1 MNELHP
7 LLAAL
12 VDELITN
19 QPVEPAYS
27 MVPSGGAEGQVH
39 KKTKQLLY
47 QVNAHLTYDHFVSS
61 VLEHELRTPLA
72 GIVSTIQLLKSQ
84 LDTQA
89 NLEPDKLQ
97 MWCDRLEKLSN
108 RMEFLLDNMKQLH
121 NRDYSSESSG
131 RQIRKLTK
139 WFENER
145 NSLGELIKQSQNLEL
160 EIQML
165 DDAFEYETDYQ
176 LLSIILG
183 TLVENA
189 SKYSP
194 DNSKIALYLEQSQ
207 NTLKIKVIDRGIG
220 IGANSSVNLIKA
232 FERGEDVEHIKG
244 SGLGLS
250 IAYAAAARIHAQI
263 MLYNNEDVA
272 GTTAEVILSNKGI
285 CQKTLF

>member
-7 LLAAL
+7 LLSAL
-12 VDELITN
+12 VEELTTN
-19 QPVEPAYS
+19 QSVELAHS
-27 MVPSGGAEGQVH
+27 MVPSNSTEGQVH
-39 KKTKQLLY
+39 SKTKQLLY
-47 QVNAHLTYDHFVSS
+47 QVNAHLSYDNFVSS

-84 LDTQA
+84 LDAQA
-89 NLEPDKLQ
+89 TVEPDKLQ
-97 MWCDRLEKLSN
+97 MWCDRLEKLSR
-108 RMEFLLDNMKQLH
+108 RMEFLLENMKQLH
-121 NRDYSSESSG
+121 NRDYSHQATG
-131 RQIRKLTK
+131 KQIRDITT

-145 NSLGELIKQSQNLEL
+145 NSLNELIKQSQNLEL

-165 DDAFEYETDYQ
+165 DESFEYETDYH

-194 DNSKIALYLEQSQ
+194 DNSKIALFLEQSH
-207 NTLKIKVIDRGIG
+207 NTLTIKVIDSGIG
-220 IGANSSVNLIKA
+220 LGANSSVNLIKA
-232 FERGEDVEHIKG
+232 FERGEDVEHVEG

-250 IAYAAAARIHAQI
+250 IAHAAAQRIHAQI

>member
-12 VDELITN
+12 IEELTTN
-19 QPVEPAYS
+19 QPGEPAES
-27 MVPSGGAEGQVH
+27 EVPSNGAEGQLH

-61 VLEHELRTPLA
+61 VLEHELRTPLT
-72 GIVSTIQLLKSQ
+72 GMVSTIHLLKSQ
-84 LDTQA
+84 LDSQA
-89 NLEPDKLQ
+89 SVEPVKLQ
-97 MWCDRLEKLSN
+97 MWCDRLDNLSN
-108 RMEFLLDNMKQLH
+108 RMEFLLENMKQLH
-121 NRDYSSESSG
+121 NRENSSESTG
-131 RQIRKLTK
+131 RQIRKLTA
-139 WFENER
+139 WFESER
-145 NSLGELIKQSQNLEL
+145 KSLGELIKHSQTLEL
-160 EIQML
+160 EVQMH
-165 DDAFEYETDYQ
+165 DESFEYETDYH

-194 DNSKIALYLEQSQ
+194 EDSRIALFLEQSQ
-207 NTLKIKVIDRGIG
+207 HTLRIKVIDNGIG
-220 IGANSSVNLIKA
+220 VGTNSSLNLIKA
-232 FERGEDVEHIKG
+232 FERGQDVKHVEG

-250 IAYAAAARIHAQI
+250 IAHAAAQRIHAQI
-263 MLYNNEDVA
+263 MLYNNEDAA

>member
-1 MNELHP
+1 M
-7 LLAAL
+7 
-12 VDELITN
+12 
-19 QPVEPAYS
+19 
-27 MVPSGGAEGQVH
+27 
-39 KKTKQLLY
+39 
-47 QVNAHLTYDHFVSS
+47 
-61 VLEHELRTPLA
+61 LEHELRTPLT
-72 GIVSTIQLLKSQ
+72 GIVSTIQLIKSQ
-84 LDTQA
+84 LVAQA
-89 NLEPDKLQ
+89 TLEPDKLQ
-97 MWCDRLEKLSN
+97 IWCDRLEKLSN
-108 RMEFLLDNMKQLH
+108 RMEFLLENMKQLH

-131 RQIRKLTK
+131 RQIRKLTI

-145 NSLGELIKQSQNLEL
+145 KSLGELIKQSQNLEL

-165 DDAFEYETDYQ
+165 DESFEYETDYQ

-194 DNSKIALYLEQSQ
+194 DNSKIVLFLEQSQ

-220 IGANSSVNLIKA
+220 LGANSSVNLIKA

-250 IAYAAAARIHAQI
+250 IAHAAAQRIHAQI
-263 MLYNNEDVA
+263 MLFNNEDVA

>member
-12 VDELITN
+12 IEELTTN
-19 QPVEPAYS
+19 QPVEPADS
-27 MVPSGGAEGQVH
+27 EVPSNGAEGQLH
-39 KKTKQLLY
+39 EKTKQLLY

-61 VLEHELRTPLA
+61 VLEHELRTPLT
-72 GIVSTIQLLKSQ
+72 GMVSTIHLLKSQ
-84 LDTQA
+84 LDSQA
-89 NLEPDKLQ
+89 SVEPVKLQ

-108 RMEFLLDNMKQLH
+108 RMEFLLENMKQLH
-121 NRDYSSESSG
+121 NRENSSESTG
-131 RQIRKLTK
+131 RQIRKLTT

-145 NSLGELIKQSQNLEL
+145 KSLGELIKHSQTLEL
-160 EIQML
+160 EVQMH
-165 DDAFEYETDYQ
+165 DESFEYETDYH

-194 DNSKIALYLEQSQ
+194 EDSRIALFLEQSQ
-207 NTLKIKVIDRGIG
+207 HTLRIKVIDNGIG
-220 IGANSSVNLIKA
+220 VGTNSSLNLIKA
-232 FERGEDVEHIKG
+232 FERGQDVKHVEG

-250 IAYAAAARIHAQI
+250 IAHAAAQRIHAQI
-263 MLYNNEDVA
+263 MLYNNEDAA

>member
-12 VDELITN
+12 IEELTTN
-19 QPVEPAYS
+19 QPGEPAES
-27 MVPSGGAEGQVH
+27 EVPSNGAEGQLH

-61 VLEHELRTPLA
+61 VLEHELRTPLT
-72 GIVSTIQLLKSQ
+72 GMVSTIHLLKSQ
-84 LDTQA
+84 LHSQA
-89 NLEPDKLQ
+89 SVEPVKLQ

-108 RMEFLLDNMKQLH
+108 RMEFLLENMKQLH
-121 NRDYSSESSG
+121 NRENSSESTG
-131 RQIRKLTK
+131 RQIRKLTA
-139 WFENER
+139 WFESER
-145 NSLGELIKQSQNLEL
+145 KSLGELIKHSQTLEL
-160 EIQML
+160 EVQMH
-165 DDAFEYETDYQ
+165 DESFEYETDYH

-194 DNSKIALYLEQSQ
+194 EDSRIALFLEQSQ
-207 NTLKIKVIDRGIG
+207 HTLRIKVIDNGIG
-220 IGANSSVNLIKA
+220 VGTNSSLNLIKA
-232 FERGEDVEHIKG
+232 FERGQDVKHVEG

-250 IAYAAAARIHAQI
+250 IAHAAAQRIHAQI
-263 MLYNNEDVA
+263 MLYNNEDAA

>member
-12 VDELITN
+12 IEELTTN
-19 QPVEPAYS
+19 QPVETADS
-27 MVPSGGAEGQVH
+27 EVPSNGAEGQLH

-61 VLEHELRTPLA
+61 VLEHELRTPLT
-72 GIVSTIQLLKSQ
+72 GMVSTIHLLKSQ
-84 LDTQA
+84 LDSQA
-89 NLEPDKLQ
+89 SVEPVKLQ

-108 RMEFLLDNMKQLH
+108 RMEFLLENMKQLH
-121 NRDYSSESSG
+121 NRENSSESTG
-131 RQIRKLTK
+131 RQIRKLTT

-145 NSLGELIKQSQNLEL
+145 KSLGELIKHSQTLEL
-160 EIQML
+160 EVQMH
-165 DDAFEYETDYQ
+165 DESFEYETDYH

-194 DNSKIALYLEQSQ
+194 EDSRIALFLEQSQ
-207 NTLKIKVIDRGIG
+207 HTLRIKVIDNGIG
-220 IGANSSVNLIKA
+220 VGTNSSLNLIKA
-232 FERGEDVEHIKG
+232 FERGQDVKHVEG

-250 IAYAAAARIHAQI
+250 IAHAAAQRIHAQI